1 VREGEIRQQ
10 FGNNP
15 DVSKAL
21 RLLADQG
28 GCTAS
33 RAAGSSMCC
42 RVVAGLGKTAAA
54 VAKPHLALV
63 SNPPLVAELCWSADF
78 DLSASSADLLL
89 FFPTPFPPRLL
100 GS

>member
-1 VREGEIRQQ
+1 MFPRRSGCWLTRVGAQLAGLLVQ
-10 FGNNP
+10 ACAA
-15 DVSKAL
+15 VWLLAWAKL
-21 RLLADQG
+21 QRLL
-28 GCTAS
+28 
-33 RAAGSSMCC
+33 
-42 RVVAGLGKTAAA
+42 L
-54 VAKPHLALV
+54 AKPHLALV